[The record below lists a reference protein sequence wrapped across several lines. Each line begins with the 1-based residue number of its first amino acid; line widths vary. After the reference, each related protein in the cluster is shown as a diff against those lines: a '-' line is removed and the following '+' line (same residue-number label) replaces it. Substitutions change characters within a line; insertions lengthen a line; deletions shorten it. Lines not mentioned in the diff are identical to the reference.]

1 MPAFL
6 LAILIRLREMNSMK
20 TSSLL
25 FSLLFLSAATATQAS
40 EVSIIDDEKARQCLL
55 VKEESCSSST
65 EEKCTQKLKKE
76 ALEVRADSILIVDSS
91 ESRFRKPTLAGGI
104 KTVNKVTLEAELYD
118 CLQQNKRSDTS
129 SGKSKNEKKEEKSIK
144 ERLEIL
150 QNLRDDDLIT
160 GEEYSQKKA
169 EILQD
174 L

>member
-25 FSLLFLSAATATQAS
+25 FFLLILSAATATQAA
-40 EVSIIDDEKARQCLL
+40 EVRIIDAEKAKQCLL

-65 EEKCTQKLKKE
+65 EEKCTKKLKKE

-129 SGKSKNEKKEEKSIK
+129 SGKKEKKKEKSIK

-150 QNLRDDDLIT
+150 QKLRDDELIT
-160 GEEYSQKKA
+160 EKEYSQKKA

>member
-1 MPAFL
+1 
-6 LAILIRLREMNSMK
+6 MK
-20 TSSLL
+20 TSPLL
-25 FSLLFLSAATATQAS
+25 SSLLFLSAASVVQAA
-40 EVSIIDDEKARQCLL
+40 EVRIIDAEKAQQCLL

-65 EEKCTQKLKKE
+65 EEKCTEKLRKE
-76 ALEVRADSILIVDSS
+76 ALEVRADSILILDSS

-118 CLQQNKRSDTS
+118 CLQQNKRPDTS
-129 SGKSKNEKKEEKSIK
+129 SGKKEKKKEKSIK

-160 GEEYSQKKA
+160 GEEYSQKKS

>member
-1 MPAFL
+1 MKLA
-6 LAILIRLREMNSMK
+6 AIL
-20 TSSLL
+20 
-25 FSLLFLSAATATQAS
+25 
-40 EVSIIDDEKARQCLL
+40 
-55 VKEESCSSST
+55 SST
-65 EEKCTQKLKKE
+65 LGIALIAFSSAVAAANIKEIDTEEAQSCYLIE
-76 ALEVRADSILIVDSS
+76 ALEVSDNSREKALNKLKNEAAETRADSILIVDSS

-150 QNLRDDDLIT
+150 QNLRDDELIT

>member
-1 MPAFL
+1 MKRAAIQYSGIGL
-6 LAILIRLREMNSMK
+6 ILIAF
-20 TSSLL
+20 SS
-25 FSLLFLSAATATQAS
+25 TANAVSVNEITAKEAQGCNLIDTLEVRDSTQ
-40 EVSIIDDEKARQCLL
+40 EKALN
-55 VKEESCSSST
+55 
-65 EEKCTQKLKKE
+65 KLEKE
-76 ALEVRADSILIVDSS
+76 ALEVRADSILILDSS

-118 CLQQNKRSDTS
+118 CLQQNKRPDTS
-129 SGKSKNEKKEEKSIK
+129 SGKKEKKKEKSIK

>member
-1 MPAFL
+1 
-6 LAILIRLREMNSMK
+6 MK
-20 TSSLL
+20 TSPLL
-25 FSLLFLSAATATQAS
+25 FSLLFLSAASVVQAA
-40 EVSIIDDEKARQCLL
+40 EVRIIDAQKAQQCLL

-65 EEKCTQKLKKE
+65 EEKCTEKLRKE
-76 ALEVRADSILIVDSS
+76 ALEVRADSILILDSS

-104 KTVNKVTLEAELYD
+104 KTVNKVSLEAELYD
-118 CLQQNKRSDTS
+118 CLQQHLQQEKPANAH
-129 SGKSKNEKKEEKSIK
+129 SGKARKAEKKSIK

-160 GEEYSQKKA
+160 EKEYSQKKA

>member
-1 MPAFL
+1 
-6 LAILIRLREMNSMK
+6 MK

-25 FSLLFLSAATATQAS
+25 FSLLFLSASTATQAS
-40 EVSIIDDEKARQCLL
+40 EVSIIDAEKARQCLL

-129 SGKSKNEKKEEKSIK
+129 DGKKEKKKEKSIK

-160 GEEYSQKKA
+160 GEEYSQKKS